1 MYMYILA
8 RVLVLLLDAPV
19 PCFMHHSV
27 VLVIPLRVIGLLFA
41 GYAKPH

>member
-1 MYMYILA
+1 MYIPV

-19 PCFMHHSV
+19 PCFMHLSV
-27 VLVIPLRVIGLLFA
+27 ALAIPLIGPLFA